1 MNLLTKMCLIQ
12 VLTWRVVFD
21 TVELE
26 VAWKGGRGSGDGGGP
41 AQDRVPRSVAEEK
54 TGIGHTGIFVG
65 RAVQVA
71 GVVERRIRFTD
82 EFDQTLKFLVVG
94 DVPRF
99 EQSKVQIHVIV
110 HIGRT
115 E

>member
-1 MNLLTKMCLIQ
+1 MQ
-12 VLTWRVVFD
+12 VLTWWVVFD

-41 AQDRVPRSVAEEK
+41 TQDRVPRSVAEEK
-54 TGIGHTGIFVG
+54 TGIGHFFVG

-71 GVVERRIRFTD
+71 GVVERRIRFAD
-82 EFDQTLKFLVVG
+82 EFDQALKFLVVG

-99 EQSKVQIHVIV
+99 KQSKVQIHVIV
-110 HIGRT
+110 HIGRA